1 MLHVLCAVFEQR
13 CGCRVL
19 RRHLAGLPEQLCA
32 CLAAVQVQLGK
43 TGATVHALVRSDPGL
58 PADLGNILA
67 AWSHRRGCG
76 P

>member
-1 MLHVLCAVFEQR
+1 MLHVLCAVFKQR
-13 CGCRVL
+13 CGCRVM

-43 TGATVHALVRSDPGL
+43 TGATVHAMVLPDLGL

-67 AWSHRRGCG
+67 ACSHRRGGG